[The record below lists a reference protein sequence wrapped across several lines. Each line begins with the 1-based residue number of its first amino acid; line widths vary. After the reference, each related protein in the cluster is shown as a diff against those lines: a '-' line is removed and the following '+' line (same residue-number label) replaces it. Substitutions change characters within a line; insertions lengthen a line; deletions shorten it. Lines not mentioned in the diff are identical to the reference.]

1 MSYTLKLDLSEEELM
16 TLKTI
21 LIVDLQRSER
31 EGTGDSDH
39 AVNVAKV
46 LDATQ
51 AYGESL
57 SQAIRIAEHR
67 REGHY
72 E

>member
-1 MSYTLKLDLSEEELM
+1 MYTLKLDLSEAELM
-16 TLKTI
+16 TLKTV

-31 EGTGDSDH
+31 EGTSDSDH

-57 SQAIRIAEHR
+57 SHAVRIAERR
-67 REGHY
+67 RE
-72 E
+72 EA